1 MPHLCTVFNG
11 MEKDEREILLEKFAE
26 ANRRLQIVNEQ
37 LAIANKK
44 LKEYEEKA
52 QKAENASKMKS
63 LFLANM
69 SHEIRTPLNAIE
81 GFSRVIVETDS
92 PEDRM
97 KFFEIIES
105 NNNRLQSLVNEILD
119 LSRVES
125 GEIVIKKSP
134 TDLHDLCQGI
144 KNLFKFRCPDT
155 VRLEWEN
162 PLMTVSFNT
171 DANRLTQVFSNLISN
186 ALKHTSSGKIS
197 YGYKIINEGQQ
208 IQFFVDDTG
217 SGIAKEDIDH
227 IFETYVSRDAETT
240 KNGYGLGLPLCKII
254 VETDSPEDRMKFFE
268 IIESNNNRLQSLVN
282 EILDLSRV
290 ESGEIV
296 MKKSPTDLHDLCQGI
311 KNLFKFRCPD
321 TVRLEWENPLM
332 TVNFNTD
339 ANRLTQVFSNLISN
353 SLKHTASGRIS
364 YGYQII
370 NDGQQIR
377 FFEEDT
383 GNGIAKEDMDHIF
396 ETYVSR
402 DAETTKNGYGLG
414 LPLCKIIVEKLGG
427 SITVQSELGKG
438 SRFEFTLPFEGTIG
452 GIDTNKP
459 STTTNVRTIRI
470 SGRSD
475 DPNKQKILVA
485 EDEDSNYELVKI
497 VLQKRYKLLRAHNGI
512 EAVTINEDEHPDLV
526 LMDIRMPE
534 MNGLDATR
542 IIKEV
547 SPSTP
552 VIALSAYAFE
562 ENIRDAKDAGCDEFM
577 AKPFK
582 VEALIEMVKKYLD
595 K

>member
-1 MPHLCTVFNG
+1 MV
-11 MEKDEREILLEKFAE
+11 KDEKEILLQKFAD
-26 ANRRLQIVNEQ
+26 ANRKLLLVNEQ
-37 LAIANKK
+37 LAIANRK

-125 GEIVIKKSP
+125 GEIVMKKAS
-134 TDLHDLCQGI
+134 TDLNELCTGI
-144 KNLFKFRCPDT
+144 KNLFKFRCPDS
-155 VRLEWEN
+155 VKLEWN
-162 PLMTVSFNT
+162 KPLMTVTLNT

-186 ALKHTSSGKIS
+186 ALKHTPSGSIT
-197 YGYKIINEGQQ
+197 YGYKILNEGQQ
-208 IQFFVDDTG
+208 IEFFVKDTG
-217 SGIAKEDIDH
+217 SGIAQEDLEH
-227 IFETYVSRDAETT
+227 IFETYVSRDAE
-240 KNGYGLGLPLCKII
+240 
-254 VETDSPEDRMKFFE
+254 
-268 IIESNNNRLQSLVN
+268 NN
-282 EILDLSRV
+282 
-290 ESGEIV
+290 
-296 MKKSPTDLHDLCQGI
+296 
-311 KNLFKFRCPD
+311 
-321 TVRLEWENPLM
+321 
-332 TVNFNTD
+332 
-339 ANRLTQVFSNLISN
+339 
-353 SLKHTASGRIS
+353 
-364 YGYQII
+364 
-370 NDGQQIR
+370 
-377 FFEEDT
+377 
-383 GNGIAKEDMDHIF
+383 
-396 ETYVSR
+396 
-402 DAETTKNGYGLG
+402 KNGYGLG

-427 SITVQSELGKG
+427 TISVQSELGKG
-438 SRFEFTLPFEGTIG
+438 STFTFVMPFEGTIG
-452 GIDTNKP
+452 GVNQTTT
-459 STTTNVRTIRI
+459 TTTNVRTIRI
-470 SGRSD
+470 SGRPD
-475 DPNKQKILVA
+475 DLNVKTILVA

-512 EAVTINEDEHPDLV
+512 EAVTINEDEKPDLI

-547 SPSTP
+547 SSSTP

-562 ENIRDAKDAGCDEFM
+562 ENIREARAAGCDEFM

-582 VEALIEMVKKYLD
+582 VENLIEVVRKYLD